1 MLTNAAQLMLTN
13 ATPLMLTDVML
24 NNANAHPGAL
34 STNANANARNNA
46 TATAG
51 SSNLYFRNIC

>member
-46 TATAG
+46 TATPG
-51 SSNLYFRNIC
+51 SSNL